1 MEYQMFINNEFCNSS
16 NGEFLES
23 INPATGKAFAKFP
36 KGTPQDMDRAIEVSR
51 NAFDNGDWPKFSW
64 RERAMY
70 LRKIAELM
78 AEEAY
83 TLAQLE
89 TQDNGK
95 PLKETTFIDIPMAA
109 DVFDY
114 FASIISEAKGE
125 ANLLTKENLSY
136 TLYEPIG
143 VVGAIVPWNY
153 PLLLACWKVAA
164 ALAAGNVVVLKPSQ
178 ETSLSVLSLAKIIK
192 KADLPKGV
200 FNIVTGLG
208 SEIGKA
214 LVEDKRVDMISFTG
228 SNSVGKEIMKL
239 SSVNVKKL
247 LLELGGKSADIVFAD
262 SNLEEAVNAAI
273 LSNFMNQGQMC
284 VAMSRV
290 LVEEK
295 IYEPF
300 IKLLVE
306 RSKKIKIGDGLD
318 PSTQMGPLISE
329 KHRKHVLDCIT
340 NGIKEKAKLLCGG
353 KIPDNPTLKDG
364 FYLEPTIFTDV
375 KNNMSLF
382 NEEIF
387 GPVMSVIKFSN
398 EDNAVEIANNST
410 HGLACSIW
418 TNDLK
423 KAHRISSSI
432 KAGTIWVNNFG
443 GFYAEMPFGGYKE
456 SGFGKELG
464 KAGLLNYMQLKHINI
479 NLEKKPL
486 ITTWYSF

>member
-1 MEYQMFINNEFCNSS
+1 MDYQMFINNEFCNSS

-36 KGTPQDMDRAIEVSR
+36 KGTVKDMDKAIQAAR
-51 NAFDNGDWPKFSW
+51 LAFDKGDWPKFSW

-70 LRKIAELM
+70 LRKIAELI
-78 AEEAY
+78 AQEAY
-83 TLAQLE
+83 NLAQLE

-136 TLYEPIG
+136 TLYEPVGI
-143 VVGAIVPWNY
+143 VGAIVPWNY
-153 PLLLACWKVAA
+153 PLLLACWKIAA
-164 ALAAGNVVVLKPSQ
+164 ALAAGNTVILKPSQ
-178 ETSLSVLSLAKIIK
+178 ETSLSVLALAKIIK
-192 KADLPKGV
+192 KVDLPKGV
-200 FNIVTGLG
+200 FNVVTGLG
-208 SEIGKA
+208 SEIGTN

-239 SSVNVKKL
+239 ASVNVKKL
-247 LLELGGKSADIVFAD
+247 LLELGGKSADIVFSD

-306 RSKKIKIGDGLD
+306 RTKKIKIGDGLD
-318 PSTQMGPLISE
+318 PSTQMGPLISQ
-329 KHRKHVLDCIT
+329 KQRKHVLDCI
-340 NGIKEKAKLLCGG
+340 NKGLSEKAKLLCGG
-353 KIPDNPTLKDG
+353 KIPDDPSLKDG
-364 FYLEPTIFTDV
+364 FYLEPTIFTEL
-375 KNNMSLF
+375 NYNSSLF

-387 GPVMSVIKFSN
+387 GPVMSVIKFSD
-398 EDNAVEIANNST
+398 EASAIEIANNST
-410 HGLACSIW
+410 QGLACSIW

-423 KAHRISSSI
+423 KAHRISCEI
-432 KAGTIWVNNFG
+432 KVGTVWVNNFG

-464 KAGLLNYMQLKHINI
+464 KTGLLNYMQLKHINI